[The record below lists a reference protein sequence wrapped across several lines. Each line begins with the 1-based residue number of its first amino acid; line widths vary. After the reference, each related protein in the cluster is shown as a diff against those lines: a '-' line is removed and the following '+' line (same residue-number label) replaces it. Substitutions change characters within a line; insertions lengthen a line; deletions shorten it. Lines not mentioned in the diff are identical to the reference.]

1 MPLRWIFRSPEPRV
15 LTSVASSSSSFG
27 KARPVAC
34 WMLEAAVI
42 SPGEGPRAEGCSPS
56 SVTRAPRAC
65 QRPRAGGASYYKV
78 RALRQQRFALLAQ
91 EARGLTPSLSW
102 AAPLEVEREGPFQ
115 APLQLL
121 VVFSGRFGLASSLSR
136 SPQCFYVFEVKV
148 VQSCLTLF
156 DPLDCSLP
164 GSSAHGILQAGL
176 LEWVAIPL
184 SRGSS

>member
-78 RALRQQRFALLAQ
+78 RALRQQRFALLA
-91 EARGLTPSLSW
+91 W

-164 GSSAHGILQAGL
+164 GSSAHGILQAGM